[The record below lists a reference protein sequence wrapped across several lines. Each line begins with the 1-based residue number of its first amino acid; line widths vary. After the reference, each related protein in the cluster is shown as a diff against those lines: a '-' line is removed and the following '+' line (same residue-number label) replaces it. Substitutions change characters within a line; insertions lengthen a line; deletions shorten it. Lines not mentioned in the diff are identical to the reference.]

1 MSLLEIFDPKASPRP
16 IGIDLGTTN
25 SLVACIRNGRPEVL
39 SDCDGESLL
48 PSVVEYALD
57 GSVAHVGA
65 IASAHAVERPKQT
78 IVSVKRMMG
87 LGGNDPKLKTLGP
100 YEFLPVAE
108 GASNVVSIRV
118 GENATRTAVE
128 VSAEILRALKARAE
142 DEIGSVGGVVITVP
156 AYFDDAQ
163 RQATKDAGKLAGL
176 EVLRL
181 INEPTAAALAYG
193 LETKKNGTFA
203 VYDFGGGTFDITIL
217 LLEDGVFQVRSTGGD
232 SALGGDDM
240 DRLVVAAWCKQVGWG
255 DVVPPSTMRL
265 LLEQAKRA
273 KHALSTELQV
283 EVDVP
288 VPTGG
293 SAIVSL
299 TRETFDA
306 WMLPLLDRTGAA
318 CKRALRD
325 AGLKREELDGVLLV
339 GGSTRVPCVRSYVK
353 ELFAKEPL
361 SDLDPEQVV
370 ALGAALQADMLAGN
384 STGETALLLDVIP
397 LSLGIEVGGGV
408 VDKVLPRNST
418 VPTEAR
424 ATYTTQ
430 EDQQTGFLLHVV
442 QGERELAKD
451 CRSLARFTLKG
462 IPPMAAGLAKLEISF
477 HVDADGLLR
486 VSAKEIT
493 TGIEQSVEVK
503 PSYGL
508 TDEDVESMLLESIDH
523 GESDLFLRKLY
534 ESRMDAA
541 RILRG
546 TEKAVQDDR
555 ALLSEKEASDIERAS
570 NALRKAIEGD
580 DAYEI
585 QKQVDALD
593 ITTRDFAKRRMDRAI
608 GRAVAGKT
616 VDDIAGPVR

>member
-1 MSLLEIFDPKASPRP
+1 
-16 IGIDLGTTN
+16 
-25 SLVACIRNGRPEVL
+25 
-39 SDCDGESLL
+39 
-48 PSVVEYALD
+48 
-57 GSVAHVGA
+57 
-65 IASAHAVERPKQT
+65 
-78 IVSVKRMMG
+78 
-87 LGGNDPKLKTLGP
+87 
-100 YEFLPVAE
+100 
-108 GASNVVSIRV
+108 
-118 GENATRTAVE
+118 
-128 VSAEILRALKARAE
+128 
-142 DEIGSVGGVVITVP
+142 
-156 AYFDDAQ
+156 
-163 RQATKDAGKLAGL
+163 
-176 EVLRL
+176 
-181 INEPTAAALAYG
+181 
-193 LETKKNGTFA
+193 
-203 VYDFGGGTFDITIL
+203 
-217 LLEDGVFQVRSTGGD
+217 
-232 SALGGDDM
+232 M

-293 SAIVSL
+293 SASVSL

-306 WMLPLLDRTGAA
+306 WMLPLLERTGAA

-353 ELFAKEPL
+353 ELFGKEPL

-370 ALGAALQADMLAGN
+370 ALGAALQADMLAGS
-384 STGETALLLDVIP
+384 STGDTALLLDVIP
-397 LSLGIEVGGGV
+397 LSLGIEVGGGI

-418 VPTEAR
+418 IPTEAR